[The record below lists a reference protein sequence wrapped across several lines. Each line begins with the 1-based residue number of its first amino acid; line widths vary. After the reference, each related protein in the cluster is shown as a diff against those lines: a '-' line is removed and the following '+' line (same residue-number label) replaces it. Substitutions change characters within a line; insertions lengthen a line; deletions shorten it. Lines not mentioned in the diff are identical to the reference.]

1 MYCYRDL
8 KVWQVSMEM
17 VLDIYKDSESFPKSE
32 LYALTSQIRQCAV
45 SIPSNIAE
53 GSGRNSTKEFI
64 RFLSIANG
72 SLSEFETQLEIAHRL
87 GYLSDTSNYLSRI
100 SHIRSMLKGLINSL
114 ANKLKPP
121 KGDCNRHD

>member
-1 MYCYRDL
+1 
-8 KVWQVSMEM
+8 MEM

>member
-1 MYCYRDL
+1 MYCYKDL

-53 GSGRNSTKEFI
+53 GSGRSSTKEFI

-87 GYLSDTSNYLSRI
+87 GYLSDTNTYQSKI
-100 SHIRSMLKGLINSL
+100 SQLRSMLKGLINSL
-114 ANKLKPP
+114 ANKLKPTLSS
-121 KGDCNRHD
+121 GNRND